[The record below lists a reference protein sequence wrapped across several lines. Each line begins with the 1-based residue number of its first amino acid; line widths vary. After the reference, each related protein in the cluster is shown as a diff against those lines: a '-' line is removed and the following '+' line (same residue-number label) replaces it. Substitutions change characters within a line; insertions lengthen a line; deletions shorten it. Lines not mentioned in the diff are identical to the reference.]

1 MINRGKITA
10 LIAVKGNSD
19 RVKNKN
25 IRPFADS
32 NLLEIKLAQIQS
44 LDIFDEVIV
53 SSESDEV
60 LSMCDSFNVITHKRD
75 SFYATSEVPM
85 SDVYVYLAKI
95 VKTEYI
101 AWIPV
106 TNPLVDGQIY
116 KNAVNSFKSM
126 DHKVHD
132 SLLSVSGVQEYLY
145 YNDKPLNFTLDPWQ
159 RSQDLVGTYA
169 INFAINILSKKNMID
184 FRTTVGRKPYFFNID
199 KSIALDIDYV
209 EDFML
214 AEILYKS
221 KGDLYDT

>member
-1 MINRGKITA
+1 MIHRGKITA
-10 LIAVKGNSD
+10 LIAVKANSD
-19 RVKNKN
+19 RVENKN

-32 NLLEIKLAQIQS
+32 NLLEIKLTQIQS

-53 SSESDEV
+53 SSESDVV
-60 LSMCDSFNVITHKRD
+60 LSMCESYNVTTHKRD
-75 SFYATSEVPM
+75 SFYSTSEVPM
-85 SDVYVYLAKI
+85 SDVYEYLAKI
-95 VKTEYI
+95 VRTEYI

>member
-1 MINRGKITA
+1 MIDRGKITA
-10 LIAVKGNSD
+10 LIAVKANSD
-19 RVKNKN
+19 RVENKN

-53 SSESDEV
+53 SSESDVV
-60 LSMCDSFNVITHKRD
+60 LSMCEPFNVTTHKRD

-85 SDVYVYLAKI
+85 SDVYEYLAKT
-95 VKTEYI
+95 VRTEYI

-126 DHKVHD
+126 DHNVHD

-145 YNDKPLNFTLDPWQ
+145 YNDKPLNFTLDTWQ

-184 FRTTVGRKPYFFNID
+184 LRSTVGRNPYFFTID
-199 KSIALDIDYV
+199 KSIALDIDYM
-209 EDFML
+209 EDFFL
-214 AEILYKS
+214 AEILYKL
-221 KGDLYDT
+221 KRD

>member
-1 MINRGKITA
+1 MIHGGKITA
-10 LIAVKGNSD
+10 LIAVKANSD
-19 RVKNKN
+19 RVENKN

-32 NLLEIKLAQIQS
+32 NLLEIKLKQLQS

-60 LSMCDSFNVITHKRD
+60 LSMCESFNVTLHKRD

-85 SDVYVYLAKI
+85 SDVYEYLAKI

-116 KNAVNSFKSM
+116 KNAVTSFKSM

-132 SLLSVSGVQEYLY
+132 SLLSVSDVQEYLY
-145 YNDKPLNFTLDPWQ
+145 HNDKPLNFTLDPWQ
-159 RSQDLVGTYA
+159 RSQDLIGTFA
-169 INFAINILSKKNMID
+169 INFAINILSKKNMINL
-184 FRTTVGRKPYFFNID
+184 RSTVGRKPYFFTID
-199 KSIALDIDYV
+199 KSMAIDIDYM
-209 EDFML
+209 EDFIL
-214 AEILYKS
+214 AEILYKL
-221 KGDLYDT
+221 KRD